1 MTSIHPL
8 NKSLKVPLTELQE
21 RRLEEMAKKIG
32 RTKEAMVRYLIMTN
46 SISDA
51 EAEEYEKWK
60 NLGVLPDPRV

>member
-8 NKSLKVPLTELQE
+8 DKSIVVPLTEVQE
-21 RRLEEMAKKIG
+21 RRLEAMAKKIG

-46 SISDA
+46 SVSDA

-60 NLGVLPDPRV
+60 KLGVEPNPRV